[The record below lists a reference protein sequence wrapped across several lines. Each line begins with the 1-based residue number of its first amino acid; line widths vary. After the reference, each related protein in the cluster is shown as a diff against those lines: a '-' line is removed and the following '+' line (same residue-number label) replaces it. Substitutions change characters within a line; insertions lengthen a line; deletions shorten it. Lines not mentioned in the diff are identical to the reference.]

1 MVKAI
6 KKRTKAQTP
15 APKKD
20 RVKGSK
26 TNPKGSASGGRGGI
40 EIGEKATKALENM
53 RDEHNG
59 KYKKAS
65 VVLIWARLRL
75 FSVVALAR
83 SLFPIDQV

>member
-20 RVKGSK
+20 RVTGSQ

-40 EIGEKATKALENM
+40 EIGEKAVKALENM

-59 KYKKAS
+59 K
-65 VVLIWARLRL
+65 
-75 FSVVALAR
+75 
-83 SLFPIDQV
+83 